1 MRVRFSDEDVDLGF
15 PGEEALGGSRYA
27 KKLLCDGG
35 SFVGTAGQC
44 MVRASGGAW
53 SAQDSDITGARQ
65 LSFFIESVLRPG
77 GRARSM
83 PASALRTLWTVAKP
97 KTPMDDWLHLPQTV
111 APTGDYTAA
120 ERERL
125 RASDP
130 GVDGSPTSIV
140 DSHFVRDLLANGA
153 KPAPFAPAMEPEEWS
168 EAVGVKLT
176 DAKVRTIHGAD
187 IVATEAGLQPALQT
201 EYFAAWELE
210 DRPRRI
216 CLLTMDMTE
225 DYRPYVGY
233 LNDNIAALQSSF
245 RSKGLPVFTSNWIRR
260 PDDGLYGALDRFYG
274 SAGVRS
280 RENPTYIYLEN
291 GTLPMKEIAP
301 TGEEIAAGL
310 TIKSSHLSKRAAAP
324 PVCRR
329 RSTFLLKLR
338 ALGVDTL
345 VIVGAWSEDCVAATA
360 FDAVDKY
367 NLDTVVVEDAI
378 GET

>member
-1 MRVRFSDEDVDLGF
+1 MLLLLLS
-15 PGEEALGGSRYA
+15 PPSHAAA
-27 KKLLCDGG
+27 K
-35 SFVGTAGQC
+35 
-44 MVRASGGAW
+44 
-53 SAQDSDITGARQ
+53 
-65 LSFFIESVLRPG
+65 
-77 GRARSM
+77 
-83 PASALRTLWTVAKP
+83 
-97 KTPMDDWLHLPQTV
+97 DDWLHLPQTV

-324 PVCRR
+324 PVRPRRRAARSHRPVRPAQVCRR
-329 RSTFLLKLR
+329 RLARPPHLPPPRRRDAVGDASMTRPSGRSTFLLKLR